1 MKYKKTIIITI
12 LLMILLIPFKVEA
25 GDYKIMLSY
34 FSNGGTVSSG
44 NIEVISGVVFIKN
57 STKVDIT
64 YSSNQTINHINSLDG
79 TNTFTLKNVFIILV
93 PVAIII
99 GIIILIVKKKKNK
112 SKEEKKDV
120 KKG

>member
-1 MKYKKTIIITI
+1 MKKI
-12 LLMILLIPFKVEA
+12 LLRTRIVLTNVSRLIMSFLFINLNFSLANKVFGVSVTDIDSMQITCYDA
-25 GDYKIMLSY
+25 GPSEI
-34 FSNGGTVSSG
+34 VS
-44 NIEVISGVVFIKN
+44 
-57 STKVDIT
+57 
-64 YSSNQTINHINSLDG
+64 